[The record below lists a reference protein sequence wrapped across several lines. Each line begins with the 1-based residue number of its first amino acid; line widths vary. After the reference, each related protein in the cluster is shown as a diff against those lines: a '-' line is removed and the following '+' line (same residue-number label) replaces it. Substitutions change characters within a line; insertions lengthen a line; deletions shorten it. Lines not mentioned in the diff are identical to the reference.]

1 MLQGQLA
8 HVQVVADA
16 KLPAKVG
23 DVLERLQS
31 KLLLSERVVL
41 DVLLLFKAVDVD
53 TNQFV
58 FNVKEELEIDI

>member
-23 DVLERLQS
+23 DVLDRLQS

-41 DVLLLFKAVDVD
+41 DLLLLSKAVDKD
-53 TNQFV
+53 CNKF
-58 FNVKEELEIDI
+58 FANVKDELEIDI